1 MNEAWPEVA
10 AWLTDQADQV
20 IETSCAEVYLAG
32 ERAWK
37 IKRPVDLGYLDF
49 STLGKRVWAIR
60 RELELNRR
68 FCSDI
73 YRSVRRVTREA
84 DGRLTLDGAG
94 ETVEW
99 LLEMRRF
106 DPAAVLA
113 RQPEAVDGPLAEE
126 IGRLMARLH
135 VNAPQA
141 LENDLGAWG
150 YTVESNVEPLR
161 AACPPLDARAVE
173 RLIEATRA
181 GCEALTPLL
190 ELRRRDGFFRQCH
203 GDLHLGNLLLENGK
217 PVPFDC
223 IEFSEVLGRMDI
235 AYDVAFPLMDLV
247 RLGRLDAASR
257 LLNAWLDEA
266 ARGFPPSLWDGL
278 AALPQFLCVRACVRA
293 HVTAAQGDD
302 EVARAYLAAAETFL
316 TPPPVKLTAIGGR
329 SGTGKTWRAAR
340 LAAETPPGAVV
351 LRTDLVRKRLWNV
364 RPLERLP
371 AAAYVPEQ
379 DEKVHAELFA
389 IAGRAL
395 TGGWP
400 VIIDAVFLDPARRA
414 QAEAVA
420 TRCGVPFE
428 GVWLEAPPEVLRA
441 RVAARSGDASDADLA
456 VLERQLARD
465 AGPVTWRVQSLQSEG
480 GT

>member
-1 MNEAWPEVA
+1 
-10 AWLTDQADQV
+10 
-20 IETSCAEVYLAG
+20 
-32 ERAWK
+32 
-37 IKRPVDLGYLDF
+37 
-49 STLGKRVWAIR
+49 
-60 RELELNRR
+60 
-68 FCSDI
+68 
-73 YRSVRRVTREA
+73 
-84 DGRLTLDGAG
+84 
-94 ETVEW
+94 
-99 LLEMRRF
+99 
-106 DPAAVLA
+106 
-113 RQPEAVDGPLAEE
+113 
-126 IGRLMARLH
+126 
-135 VNAPQA
+135 
-141 LENDLGAWG
+141 
-150 YTVESNVEPLR
+150 
-161 AACPPLDARAVE
+161 
-173 RLIEATRA
+173 
-181 GCEALTPLL
+181 
-190 ELRRRDGFFRQCH
+190 
-203 GDLHLGNLLLENGK
+203 
-217 PVPFDC
+217 
-223 IEFSEVLGRMDI
+223 
-235 AYDVAFPLMDLV
+235 MDLV

-351 LRTDLVRKRLWNV
+351 LRTDLVRKRLWKV

>member
-10 AWLTDQADQV
+10 AWLEGQADRV

-49 STLGKRVWAIR
+49 STLERRGWAIR

-68 FCSDI
+68 FCGDI

-84 DGRLTLDGAG
+84 DGRLSLDGAG

-106 DPAAVLA
+106 DPGAVLA
-113 RQPEAVDGPLAEE
+113 RHPEAMDDALAEE
-126 IGRLMARLH
+126 VGRLIGRLH
-135 VNAPQA
+135 IDAPQA
-141 LENDLGAWG
+141 AETDLGAYG
-150 YTVESNVEPLR
+150 YTVDSNVEPLR
-161 AACPPLDARAVE
+161 GACPPLDAPMVE
-173 RLIEATRA
+173 RIIEATRA
-181 GCEALTPLL
+181 GRSALTPLL
-190 ELRRRDGFFRQCH
+190 GQRRRDGFFRQCH
-203 GDLHLGNLLLENGK
+203 GDLHLGNLLLENGQ

-223 IEFSEVLGRMDI
+223 LEFSEVLARMDI

-247 RLGRLDAASR
+247 MRGRPDAASR

-266 ARGFPPSLWDGL
+266 ARRFPPSLWDGL

-293 HVTAAQGDD
+293 HVSAAQGD
-302 EVARAYLAAAETFL
+302 AAGAQAYLAAAETFL
-316 TPPPVKLTAIGGR
+316 TPLPVKLTAIGGR
-329 SGTGKTWRAAR
+329 SGTGKSWRAAR
-340 LAAETPPGAVV
+340 LAAETPPGALV
-351 LRTDLVRKRLWNV
+351 LRTDLVRKRLWNAQ
-364 RPLERLP
+364 PSQRLP
-371 AAAYVPEQ
+371 TAAYVPAE
-379 DEKVHAELFA
+379 DEKVHAEIFA
-389 IAGRAL
+389 IAERVLKA
-395 TGGWP
+395 GWP
-400 VIIDAVFLDPARRA
+400 VILDAVFLDPERRA

-420 TRCGVPFE
+420 ARCGVAFE

-441 RVAARSGDASDADLA
+441 RIAARTGDASDADLA

-465 AGPVTWRVQSLQSEG
+465 AGPVTWRVQSLQSTG
-480 GT
+480 